1 MKKILLAMA
10 LVLALALPAH
20 AEVNGVYAGI
30 KIIDSLQATG
40 DVSKSAEV
48 KGYGIGS
55 YGQNT
60 IGGGIYLGYDF
71 YPKFQMPIRTE
82 IEYAIR
88 SNMDTSWNQK
98 NIFEPNDRADTDY
111 TMGLQTLFFN
121 AYLDLHNSTAF
132 TPYIG
137 AGVGMGFISNK
148 LSVDYKDDI
157 NGLDNYNDSK
167 NKMNTVF
174 AWNVGAGVSYAMTE
188 NVSADLAY
196 RFVGLGENNIADG
209 FKTHPYANE
218 VSLGMRFTF

>member
-48 KGYGIGS
+48 KGFGIGS
-55 YGQNT
+55 YSQNT

-88 SNMDTSWNQK
+88 SNMDTSWSKSNWRGTSAST
-98 NIFEPNDRADTDY
+98 NVDH
-111 TMGLQTLFFN
+111 TMGVQTLFFN
-121 AYLDLHNSTAF
+121 VYADWHNSSDF

-137 AGVGMGFISNK
+137 AGLGMGFLSNDTTASVRDG
-148 LSVDYKDDI
+148 LSYFE
-157 NGLDNYNDSK
+157 DSK

-196 RFVGLGENNIADG
+196 RFVGLGENKVGDG